1 MNMPKWKWL
10 QGGIHVNLE
19 ACNGNT
25 LGYSKKFVYQMSF
38 DWYKLYHTH
47 ICVYLY
53 IYTKCF
59 GKVSM
64 DTMSS
69 LFLQSLHC
77 THGIVIDDNFYII
90 DKALTAC
97 HDISWFNQ
105 HLWSIKCLEDN
116 AYDRHENLT

>member
-19 ACNGNT
+19 SCNGNK

-47 ICVYLY
+47 ICVY
-53 IYTKCF
+53 IQS
-59 GKVSM
+59 VSEKYQWTH
-64 DTMSS
+64 TMSS

-77 THGIVIDDNFYII
+77 THGIVIDDKFYII
-90 DKALTAC
+90 DKALAAC

-116 AYDRHENLT
+116 TYDRHENLT